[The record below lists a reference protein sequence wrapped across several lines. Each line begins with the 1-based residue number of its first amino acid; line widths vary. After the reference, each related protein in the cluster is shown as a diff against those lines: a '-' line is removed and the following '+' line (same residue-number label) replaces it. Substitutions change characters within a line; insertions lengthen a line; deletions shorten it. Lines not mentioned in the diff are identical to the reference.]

1 MLRIHFSNE
10 DIARTRIA
18 PAPDPF
24 WELVSSIHMLR
35 GQPGDLLFTEWR
47 RSTVAAL
54 RRSGVD
60 RASRMLWS
68 LVPTLGYFPDFLTPA
83 RAAGGFDDGMDA
95 IRSTPVSVLRHEL
108 GRVVV
113 PSNQGRSV
121 RILASGDSDAMRH
134 LTEGARKYYDTAISP
149 HRSTVDGAIARDRA
163 QSMEA
168 MAAGGVEAV
177 LSRLKPWAS
186 FSGGELRIPSHQD
199 QSIDLAGRGL
209 LLIPSFFCV
218 NHPMTLFDA
227 SLSPVLV
234 HPINHGGAPFTP
246 RRDTPEPLGALIGNT
261 RAAVLREIAGVS
273 TLDIARRV
281 GIATASASEHATVLR
296 AAGLI
301 VSHRD
306 GNRMLHHLTPLGL
319 SLLNQSHTH
328 QASGP

>member
-1 MLRIHFSNE
+1 MLRIYFSNE

-35 GQPGDLLFTEWR
+35 GQPGDLLFTDWR

-68 LVPTLGYFPDFLTPA
+68 LVPTLGYFPDFLTPPL
-83 RAAGGFDDGMDA
+83 AAGGFDVGLDA
-95 IRSTPVSVLRHEL
+95 IRSTPVSVLRQEL
-108 GRVVV
+108 GKVVV
-113 PSNQGRSV
+113 PSNQGDSV
-121 RILASGDSDAMRH
+121 RILASGDVDAMRH
-134 LTEGARKYYDTAISP
+134 LTEGARKYYDTAVSP
-149 HRSTVDGAIARDRA
+149 HWPAVEGAIARDRA
-163 QSMEA
+163 RSMEA
-168 MAAGGVEAV
+168 MATGGVEAV
-177 LSRLKPWAS
+177 LGRLKPWAS
-186 FSGGELRIPSHQD
+186 WSSGELRIPSHQD

-209 LLIPSFFCV
+209 LLVPSFFCV

-227 SLSPVLV
+227 SLSPVLI
-234 HPINHGGAPFTP
+234 HPVSHDGPPFAPRPAT
-246 RRDTPEPLGALIGNT
+246 TEPVGALIGST
-261 RAAVLREIAGVS
+261 RAAVLREAAGAS

-301 VSHRD
+301 VSHRE
-306 GNRMLHHLTPLGL
+306 GNRMLHYLTPLGL
-319 SLLNQSHTH
+319 ALLGQS
-328 QASGP
+328 SGR